1 MNGIPK
7 SKFDLMDSEKEEDGA
22 TTDFSDF
29 EVNDMYKRYRLIFK
43 EVEEEIVSLKEKDK
57 YFVQSR
63 KNSRKN

>member
-57 YFVQSR
+57 YFV
-63 KNSRKN
+63 